1 MKAVLTYLRSYKFSF
16 VMAIVLMLVELAVE
30 LSQPFLMGVIID
42 QGILQ
47 KDMSAVATW
56 GGLLLGLSLVAFAAG
71 IASSFF
77 AANVSQGVGHDLRR
91 DMYEK
96 IQAFSPIHFQSFP
109 TSSLITR
116 LTNDVTQVQGFLF
129 MGMRIML
136 RAPLFIIGGMIM
148 AFVVHA
154 QLAGILLMAVPFLFI
169 LMFWI
174 MTKGVRLF
182 QKVQKRLDGVN
193 RVIRENLVNMRL
205 VKAYDRG
212 EYERQGFLNVNIPLM
227 KSNKT
232 ALRLMETTMPI
243 VMFGMNVAL
252 VALLWFGAL
261 ELRTNGAQEG
271 ELVSVLNYGTRMM
284 FSFSVF
290 TFLIMMFSRGR
301 ASATRI
307 TEVLHQESTSEVW
320 KDTSPQK
327 DISGSITFESVSFSY
342 PSSQVPALHDV
353 SFNIGAGEM
362 VGILGETGSGKS
374 SLTQLIPRLYEPTSG
389 TIYIDGQDSSEINI
403 KALRK
408 QVGFVPQEAHLFTGT
423 IRENIAWGKDDATN
437 EEIQRAA
444 EEANI
449 HRFIESLAEG
459 YDTQIGQKGVNLS
472 GGQKQRLSIARALVK
487 KPSVLVL
494 DDSTSALDANTEA
507 DILRTLQELKCT
519 VFIIAQKISSV
530 KEADHIIVLRQGSIV
545 DQGNHNALLQNSKMY
560 QRIYESQVQKGVV

>member
-1 MKAVLTYLRSYKFSF
+1 MKAVLTYIRSYKFSF
-16 VMAIVLMLVELAVE
+16 IMAIFLMLVELAVE
-30 LSQPFLMGVIID
+30 LSQPFLMGIIID

-47 KDMSAVATW
+47 KDMRAVATW
-56 GGLLLGLSLVAFAAG
+56 GGLLLGLSLLAFAAG

-77 AANVSQGVGHDLRR
+77 AANVSQGIGHDLRR
-91 DMYEK
+91 DMYER

-116 LTNDVTQVQGFLF
+116 LTNDVQQIQGFLF

-154 QLAGILLMAVPFLFI
+154 QLAGILLMAVPFLFV

-212 EYERQGFLNVNIPLM
+212 EYERQGFLNVNTPLM

-252 VALLWFGAL
+252 VALLWFGSF
-261 ELRTNGAQEG
+261 ELHTNGAQEG
-271 ELVSVLNYGTRMM
+271 ELVSVLNYGTRIM

-290 TFLIMMFSRGR
+290 TFLIMMFSRGK

-307 TEVLHQESTSEVW
+307 AEVLHQKSTSEVW
-320 KDTSPQK
+320 KDASPQQNIAG
-327 DISGSITFESVSFSY
+327 DTTFDCVSFSY
-342 PSSQVPALHDV
+342 PSSEIPALHDI
-353 SFNIGAGEM
+353 SFSVRAGET

-389 TIYIDGQDSSEINI
+389 TIYIDGNDTGKINV

-423 IRENIAWGKDDATN
+423 IRENIAWGKDEATD
-437 EEIQRAA
+437 EEIQQAA
-444 EEANI
+444 REANI
-449 HRFIESLAEG
+449 HGFIETLSEG

-507 DILRTLQELKCT
+507 DILQALKQLQCT

-530 KEADHIIVLRQGSIV
+530 KEADHILILSQGSII
-545 DQGNHNALLQNSKMY
+545 DQGNHDSLLQESAMY

>member
-1 MKAVLTYLRSYKFSF
+1 
-16 VMAIVLMLVELAVE
+16 MAIFLMLVELGVE

-47 KDMSAVATW
+47 KDMGAVTLW
-56 GGLLLGLSLVAFAAG
+56 GGLLLGLSLVAFVAG

-77 AANVSQGVGHDLRR
+77 AANASQGIGHDLRR
-91 DMYEK
+91 DMFEK
-96 IQAFSPIHFQSFP
+96 IQAFSPVHFQSFP

-116 LTNDVTQVQGFLF
+116 LTNDVTQIQGFLF

-154 QLAGILLMAVPFLFI
+154 KLAGILLMAVPFLFI

-174 MTKGVRLF
+174 MTIGVRLF

-205 VKAYDRG
+205 VKAYERG
-212 EYERQGFLNVNIPLM
+212 EHERQGFLEVNIPLM
-227 KSNKT
+227 KTNKK
-232 ALRLMETTMPI
+232 ALRLMESTMPM
-243 VMFGMNVAL
+243 VMFGMNAAL
-252 VALLWFGAL
+252 VALLWFGSV
-261 ELRTNGAQEG
+261 ELQTGGANEG
-271 ELVSVLNYGTRMM
+271 ELVSVLNYGTRIM

-307 TEVLHQESTSEVW
+307 TEVLHEDSTSQVW
-320 KDTSPQK
+320 KDTSPTREIVGAVHF
-327 DISGSITFESVSFSY
+327 DSVSFSY
-342 PSSQVPALHDV
+342 PSSEIPALHNV
-353 SFNIGAGEM
+353 SFSVNAGQT

-374 SLTQLIPRLYEPTSG
+374 SLTQLIPRLYEPSTG
-389 TIYIDGQDSSEINI
+389 KIYIDHHDSNELNVQS
-403 KALRK
+403 LRE
-408 QVGFVPQEAHLFTGT
+408 QVGYVPQEAHLFTGT
-423 IRENIAWGKDDATN
+423 IRENIAWGKGNASEDD
-437 EEIQRAA
+437 IQQAA
-444 EEANI
+444 KEANI
-449 HRFIESLAEG
+449 HHFIKGLAEG
-459 YDTQIGQKGVNLS
+459 YETQIGQKGVNLS

-487 KPSVLVL
+487 KPSILIL

-507 DILRTLQELKCT
+507 DILETLEKLRCT

-530 KEADHIIVLRQGSIV
+530 KEADHILVLHQGSIV
-545 DQGNHNALLQNSKMY
+545 DEGNHDQLIKESQMY